1 MAERF
6 GVSPLSVAKRERGE
20 GTPAIIQCREIC
32 VHYEI
37 SPDALAE
44 LPLSEQNT
52 CVETNKGG
60 IALAKVTPGEFFPE
74 Q

>member
-6 GVSPLSVAKRERGE
+6 GVWRRSVAKRERGE
-20 GTPAIIQCREIC
+20 STPAIIQCREIC

-37 SPDALAE
+37 SPVALAE